1 MSPALRPFGQMAL
14 LSAALTGGV
23 AEGKTTVLRMLS
35 EFGLSTASADEIAS
49 EVLSDPAVQA
59 EVSSALEM
67 RTPFDRDSLISIVA
81 NQPEKRRALNEILHP
96 EVFSRLVE
104 TSADVVEVPLLLE
117 TCIQAA
123 FSRIWVVVCAPEER
137 LRRLTER
144 LGDRERAE
152 RLAASQLAS
161 EVKLAFADRTIRT
174 DRPLDSVQR
183 DVEELARSLVSR

>member
-1 MSPALRPFGQMAL
+1 MAL

-35 EFGLSTASADEIAS
+35 EFGLSTASADEVAS
-49 EVLSDPAVQA
+49 EVLGDPSVQA
-59 EVSSALEM
+59 EVAKAFGMQPPFEREAL
-67 RTPFDRDSLISIVA
+67 IAIVA
-81 NQPEKRRALNEILHP
+81 GDAEKRRTLNEIVHP

-104 TSADVVEVPLLLE
+104 TRADVVEVPLLLE

-123 FSRIWVVVCAPEER
+123 FSRIWVVVCSPEER

-144 LGDRERAE
+144 LGDREKAQ

-161 EVKLAFADRTIRT
+161 EVKMAFADRTIRT

>member
-1 MSPALRPFGQMAL
+1 MAL
-14 LSAALTGGV
+14 FSAALTGGV

-35 EFGLSTASADEIAS
+35 EFGLSTASADEVAS
-49 EVLSDPAVQA
+49 DVLADPVVQH
-59 EVSSALEM
+59 EVSSAFGLEP
-67 RTPFDRDSLISIVA
+67 PFDRRELGAIVA
-81 NQPEKRRALNEILHP
+81 GDPGRRRALNEIVHP

-104 TSADVVEVPLLLE
+104 IRADVVEVPLLLE

-123 FSRIWVVVCAPEER
+123 FGRIWVVTCSPEER

-144 LGDRERAE
+144 LGDRERAQ
-152 RLAASQLAS
+152 RLVASQLAS